1 MAIPSNRTPVR
12 VARGAA
18 VKFTET
24 IDGVAGAGAKALQD
38 GEIVWDETN
47 ERFQVK
53 VGGSDSTTLKNQTVS
68 MADPDF
74 TGNAN
79 FGVDGTGSDVKLFG
93 DASGEYLLWDASASA
108 LTLDGGDYGTSRG
121 ALNVSGEGTFCNSDI
136 HLRQLSEH
144 VASIEIDRSV
154 DDQLILGGDQSVKL
168 NDSTTTPSHSNLTI
182 DWDGNITAFGNPIS
196 FAIDPVSG
204 SGSGKEFAFSNSYG
218 GSVDVYHGWV
228 ENKSDGDIYIR
239 GKRDIYIQ
247 DSGNSNADWL
257 KCVDGGGV
265 VLSYAGDTALT
276 TTDSGI
282 TLTAN
287 NSSIPGL
294 SALLNLG
301 NSGNCR
307 IEVYDNNAANSAL
320 NNNTFRIY
328 SQHGGDNTTKTSLL
342 YDGFFD
348 QVWRTS
354 GSASGPSAEL
364 GRVNYDGGW
373 EFYYHDIQGNQG
385 NSWSGSTSTKKFETT
400 ALGVTVTGVAT
411 GGVYDATSDASS
423 AAASWAIDFADGNNQ
438 KVTLAAANLLSV
450 LPTNQTVGQSG
461 SIFITQ
467 PGTPLSLGWHSDWKW
482 AGGTAPSL
490 TQTGGATDR
499 LDYTILSANNIH
511 AVLTKAVA

>member
-93 DASGEYLLWDASASA
+93 DASGEYLLWDASHTA
-108 LTLDGGDYGTSRG
+108 LTIDGGDYSNGRG
-121 ALNVSGEGTFCNSDI
+121 SITVSGEGNFCNSDI

-154 DDQLILGGDQSVKL
+154 DDQLILGGDNAFYI

-182 DWDGNITAFGNPIS
+182 DWDGNINCLGGGINLAN
-196 FAIDPVSG
+196 
-204 SGSGKEFAFSNSYG
+204 GKKITLG
-218 GSVDVYHGWV
+218 
-228 ENKSDGDIYIR
+228 
-239 GKRDIYIQ
+239 
-247 DSGNSNADWL
+247 
-257 KCVDGGGV
+257 DGGGDD
-265 VLSYAGDTALT
+265 YDPGDY
-276 TTDSGI
+276 
-282 TLTAN
+282 
-287 NSSIPGL
+287 
-294 SALLNLG
+294 
-301 NSGNCR
+301 
-307 IEVYDNNAANSAL
+307 E
-320 NNNTFRIY
+320 IY
-328 SQHGGDNTTKTSLL
+328 H
-342 YDGFFD
+342 
-348 QVWRTS
+348 
-354 GSASGPSAEL
+354 
-364 GRVNYDGGW
+364 DGGL
-373 EFYYHDIQGNQG
+373 YIKSNGGHIRLKASTG
-385 NSWSGSTSTKKFETT
+385 GSSVLIEGDSCSLAKFINAGACELNYNDNKKFETT
-400 ALGVTVTGVAT
+400 DTGVTVTGGISLPSGNISAPAETSTHTLGGTLEVGGPNGNDVGKIKIRTRTANWHGYADATSPATGYSTYGSYFHTGGETLSVNIDTGDYFVIRSSANGTNAKQGTDEIMRFSSGLAEVRGVAT
-411 GGVYDATSDASS
+411 GGVYDATSDAAS

-499 LDYTILSANNIH
+499 LDYVILAANTIH